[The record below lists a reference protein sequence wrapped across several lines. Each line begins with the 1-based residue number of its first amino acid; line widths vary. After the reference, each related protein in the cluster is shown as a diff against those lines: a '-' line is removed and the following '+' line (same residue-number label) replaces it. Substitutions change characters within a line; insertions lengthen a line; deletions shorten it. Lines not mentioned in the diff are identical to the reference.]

1 MNIFKDFHIIITIK
15 TNYMEEMRLN
25 YLYAMK
31 MKVISFFKTD
41 NVIIDSILSVIA
53 MSVIGYI
60 MNYIYD
66 NRLDRLLTNI
76 SFSKIKCLFYKR
88 NVVILEGKKSSTTS
102 AYSHTLTT
110 TSSYSARFKAIWTYI
125 INNIEKNTTIYQIK
139 ETSSNYDSTAKYRE
153 DKKQEDIFI
162 VFQNKH
168 FLIDE
173 DIFVHSEIEKDE
185 GNQKEEK
192 IITKTDTITLKIYSY
207 KHSLDYLKKYIDNI
221 TNQHLMTIKDK
232 RCNKKFIYVLD
243 NVKKDD
249 DDSKY
254 ASWSEYLFESNRTFK
269 NIFFDGKQDI
279 INKIDYFTNKKE
291 WYYEKGIPYSLGIGL
306 HGPPGTGKTS
316 LIKAIANHTGRHI
329 IVIPLKLIKTKQQLE
344 YYFFEDTYN
353 HDNEKRDMT
362 FNKKII
368 VFEDIDCIGD
378 IILERKNEKKKYNS
392 NNSNNNLQGLIKTE
406 NDTVKVS
413 DVLQTICDINSSGTN
428 PALSSIEQPITL
440 DDILNLW
447 DGIRE
452 TPGRMLIITSNH
464 YEKLDTAL
472 TRPGRIDITHKLDNA
487 SHNTIA
493 EIYYHLYGKNIDND
507 VLKKIN
513 ECFYSPAELINIYV
527 TNKEEDKF
535 VERLLQNK
543 KLNTL

>member
-1 MNIFKDFHIIITIK
+1 MDEIRT
-15 TNYMEEMRLN
+15 N
-25 YLYAMK
+25 YLYTMK
-31 MKVISFFKTD
+31 MKMVSFFKTD

-53 MSVIGYI
+53 MSLVGYI

-66 NRLDRLLTNI
+66 NRVDKLLTNI
-76 SFSKIKCLFYKR
+76 SFHKIKCLFYKK
-88 NVVILEGKKSSTTS
+88 NSIILEGKKSCTTS

-110 TSSYSARFKAIWTYI
+110 TSSYSARFKAVWTYI
-125 INNIEKNTTIYQIK
+125 INNIEKNKTIYQIK

-153 DKKQEDIFI
+153 DKKHEDIFI

-168 FLIDE
+168 FLIDDE
-173 DIFVHSEIEKDE
+173 IYVHSEIEKDE

-207 KHSLDYLKKYIDNI
+207 KHSIGYLKNYIDNI
-221 TNQHLMTIKDK
+221 TNEHLLSIKDK
-232 RCNKKFIYVLD
+232 RSNKRFIYVLD
-243 NVKKDD
+243 KVKIDD
-249 DDSKY
+249 EDSKY
-254 ASWSEYLFESNRTFK
+254 SSWSEYIFESSRTFK

-279 INKIDYFTNKKE
+279 INKIDYFISRKD

-316 LIKAIANHTGRHI
+316 LIKAIANYTRRHI

-353 HDNEKRDMT
+353 HDNEKRDIS
-362 FNKKII
+362 FDKKII

-378 IILERKNEKKKYNS
+378 IILERKNEQNKSKNKTNFSGSNS
-392 NNSNNNLQGLIKTE
+392 SSNNLQGLIKTE

-413 DVLQTICDINSSGTN
+413 DVLQTICDINGSMSGG
-428 PALSSIEQPITL
+428 AISAGEQPITL

-464 YEKLDTAL
+464 YDKLDSAL

-487 SHNTIA
+487 SHSTIA
-493 EIYYHLYGKNIDND
+493 EIYNHLFDKNIDPSK
-507 VLKKIN
+507 LKDIS
-513 ECFYSPAELINIYV
+513 EYFYSPAELINIYV
-527 TNKEEDKF
+527 THKEEDKF
-535 VERLLQNK
+535 IDRLLHNK
-543 KLNTL
+543 KIQTHL

>member
-1 MNIFKDFHIIITIK
+1 
-15 TNYMEEMRLN
+15 MEEMRLN

-53 MSVIGYI
+53 MSIIGYI
-60 MNYIYD
+60 MNYIYE
-66 NRLDRLLTNI
+66 NRLDRLLTNL
-76 SFSKIKCLFYKR
+76 SFDKIKCLFYKK
-88 NVVILEGKKSSTTS
+88 NVVILEGKKSCTTS

-110 TSSYSARFKAIWTYI
+110 TSSYSARFKAVWNYI
-125 INNIEKNTTIYQIK
+125 INNIEKNKTIYQIK

-221 TNQHLMTIKDK
+221 TNEHLTTIKDK
-232 RCNKKFIYVLD
+232 RSNKKFIYVLD

-254 ASWSEYLFESNRTFK
+254 ASWSEYVFESNRTFK

-279 INKIDYFTNKKE
+279 INKIDYFTSKKE
-291 WYYEKGIPYSLGIGL
+291 WYCEKGIPYSLGIGL

-378 IILERKNEKKKYNS
+378 IILERKNERNKNKNFGS
-392 NNSNNNLQGLIKTE
+392 NNSSNNLNGLIKTD

-413 DVLQTICDINSSGTN
+413 DVLQTICDINGSTNIGANSG
-428 PALSSIEQPITL
+428 EQPITL

-464 YEKLDTAL
+464 YEKLDSAL

-493 EIYYHLYGKNIDND
+493 EIYNHLFEKPIDTEKLQNIND
-507 VLKKIN
+507 
-513 ECFYSPAELINIYV
+513 CFYSPAEIINIYV
-527 TNKEEDKF
+527 THKEEDKF
-535 VERLLQNK
+535 IERLLQNK
-543 KLNTL
+543 KLSDVKNTL

>member
-1 MNIFKDFHIIITIK
+1 MEDFRT
-15 TNYMEEMRLN
+15 N
-25 YLYAMK
+25 YLYTIK
-31 MKVISFFKTD
+31 MKILGFIKTD

-53 MSVIGYI
+53 MSVIGFI
-60 MNYIYD
+60 INYIYE
-66 NRLDRLLTNI
+66 NRIDRTIANM

-110 TSSYSARFKAIWTYI
+110 TSSYSARFKAVWCYI
-125 INNIEKNTTIYQIK
+125 INNIEKNITIYQIK
-139 ETSSNYDSTAKYRE
+139 ETSSNYDSNAKYRE
-153 DKKQEDIFI
+153 DRKHEDIFI
-162 VFQNKH
+162 VFQNRH

-173 DIFVHSEIEKDE
+173 DIYVHSEIEKDE
-185 GNQKEEK
+185 GNQKGEK

-221 TNQHLMTIKDK
+221 TNEHLLTIKDK

-254 ASWSEYLFESNRTFK
+254 ASWSEYVFESNRTFK

-279 INKIDYFTNKKE
+279 IDKIDYFTSKKE
-291 WYYEKGIPYSLGIGL
+291 WYCEKGIPYSLGIGL

-378 IILERKNEKKKYNS
+378 IILERKNEQNKMKS
-392 NNSNNNLQGLIKTE
+392 SGSLQNLIKTE

-413 DVLQTICDINSSGTN
+413 DVLQTICDINGNMSSGG
-428 PALSSIEQPITL
+428 EQPITL

-464 YEKLDTAL
+464 YEKLDSAL

-487 SHNTIA
+487 SRNTIA
-493 EIYYHLYGKNIDND
+493 DIHFHLFN
-507 VLKKIN
+507 KKIDADKLEKIN
-513 ECFYSPAELINIYV
+513 DCFYSPAELINIYV
-527 TNKEEDKF
+527 THKDEEMF
-535 VERLLQNK
+535 LERLLQNK
-543 KLNTL
+543 KLQTRL

>member
-1 MNIFKDFHIIITIK
+1 
-15 TNYMEEMRLN
+15 MEEMRTN
-25 YLYAMK
+25 YLYTVK
-31 MKVISFFKTD
+31 MKILSFIKTE

-53 MSVIGYI
+53 MSVVGYI
-60 MNYIYD
+60 INYIYD
-66 NRLDRLLTNI
+66 NRLDKIITNM
-76 SFSKIKCLFYKR
+76 SFSKIKNLFYKR

-110 TSSYSARFKAIWTYI
+110 TSSYSARFKALWSYI
-125 INNIEKNTTIYQIK
+125 INNIEKNNTIYQIK
-139 ETSSNYDSTAKYRE
+139 ETSSNYDSNAKYRE
-153 DKKQEDIFI
+153 DRKQEDIFI
-162 VFQNKH
+162 VFQNRH

-173 DIFVHSEIEKDE
+173 DIYVHSEIEKDE

-221 TNQHLMTIKDK
+221 TNVHLSTIKDK

-254 ASWSEYLFESNRTFK
+254 ASWSEYVFESNRTFK

-279 INKIDYFTNKKE
+279 IDKIDYFTSKKE
-291 WYYEKGIPYSLGIGL
+291 WYCEKGIPYSLGIGL

-362 FNKKII
+362 FDKKII

-378 IILERKNEKKKYNS
+378 IILERKNEQNKMKNTTNS
-392 NNSNNNLQGLIKTE
+392 KNLQGLIKTE
-406 NDTVKVS
+406 NDSVKVS
-413 DVLQTICDINSSGTN
+413 DVLQTLCDINGTTMTGGAISGV
-428 PALSSIEQPITL
+428 EQPITL

-464 YEKLDTAL
+464 YEKLDSAL

-487 SHNTIA
+487 SHNTIS
-493 EIYYHLYGKNIDND
+493 EIYNHLFDKTLDVDKLKN
-507 VLKKIN
+507 IN

-527 TNKEEDKF
+527 THKDEDKF

-543 KLNTL
+543 KLNDIKNTL

>member
-1 MNIFKDFHIIITIK
+1 
-15 TNYMEEMRLN
+15 MEEIRTN

-31 MKVISFFKTD
+31 IMILGFFKTD

-53 MSVIGYI
+53 MSVVGYI

-66 NRLDRLLTNI
+66 NRVDRLITNL
-76 SFSKIKCLFYKR
+76 SLDKIKCLFYKK
-88 NVVILEGKKSSTTS
+88 NSIILEGKKSSTTS

-110 TSSYSARFKAIWTYI
+110 TSSYSARFKALWTYI
-125 INNIEKNTTIYQIK
+125 INNIEKNKTIYQIK

-153 DKKQEDIFI
+153 DKKHEDIFI
-162 VFQNKH
+162 VFQNRH
-168 FLIDE
+168 FLIDD
-173 DIFVHSEIEKDE
+173 DIYVHSEIEKDE

-192 IITKTDTITLKIYSY
+192 IITKTDTITLTIYSY

-221 TNQHLMTIKDK
+221 TNEHLLSIKD
-232 RCNKKFIYVLD
+232 RRSNKKFIYVLD
-243 NVKKDD
+243 KVKIDD
-249 DDSKY
+249 EDTKY
-254 ASWSEYLFESNRTFK
+254 ASWSEYIFESNRTFK

-279 INKIDYFTNKKE
+279 IDKIEYFIRRKK

-316 LIKAIANHTGRHI
+316 LIKAIANYTGRHI
-329 IVIPLKLIKTKQQLE
+329 VVIPLKIIKTKQQLE

-353 HDNEKRDMT
+353 YDNEKRTISFD
-362 FNKKII
+362 KKII

-378 IILERKNEKKKYNS
+378 IILERKNQQKKGA
-392 NNSNNNLQGLIKTE
+392 NNVSTTNLQGLIKSE

-413 DVLQTICDINSSGTN
+413 DVLQTICDINGNMSGG
-428 PALSSIEQPITL
+428 AISGEQPITL

-452 TPGRMLIITSNH
+452 TPGRMLIITSNQ
-464 YEKLDTAL
+464 YEKLDSAL

-487 SHNTIA
+487 SRNTIA
-493 EIYYHLYGKNIDND
+493 EIYYHLFEKNIDIS
-507 VLKKIN
+507 VLEKIN
-513 ECFYSPAELINIYV
+513 EHFYSPAELINIYV
-527 TNKEEDKF
+527 THKEEDKF
-535 VERLLQNK
+535 IERLLQNK
-543 KLNTL
+543 KLQNTL

>member
-1 MNIFKDFHIIITIK
+1 
-15 TNYMEEMRLN
+15 MRLN

-53 MSVIGYI
+53 MSIIGYI

-66 NRLDRLLTNI
+66 NRLDRLLTNL
-76 SFSKIKCLFYKR
+76 SFDKIKCLFYKK

-110 TSSYSARFKAIWTYI
+110 TSSYSARFKAVWNYI
-125 INNIEKNTTIYQIK
+125 INNIEKNKTIYQIK

-221 TNQHLMTIKDK
+221 TNEHLMTIKDK
-232 RCNKKFIYVLD
+232 RSNKKFIYVLD

-254 ASWSEYLFESNRTFK
+254 ASWSEYVFESNRTFK

-279 INKIDYFTNKKE
+279 INKIDYFTSKKE
-291 WYYEKGIPYSLGIGL
+291 WYCEKGIPYSIGIGL

-362 FNKKII
+362 FDKKII

-378 IILERKNEKKKYNS
+378 IILERKNERNKNKNFGSNS
-392 NNSNNNLQGLIKTE
+392 NSSSNNLNGLIKTD

-413 DVLQTICDINSSGTN
+413 DVLQTICDINGSTN
-428 PALSSIEQPITL
+428 SAINGGEQPITL

-464 YEKLDTAL
+464 YEKLDSAL

-493 EIYYHLYGKNIDND
+493 EIYNHLFEKSIDTEKLQNI
-507 VLKKIN
+507 K
-513 ECFYSPAELINIYV
+513 EFFYSPAEIINIYV
-527 TNKEEDKF
+527 THKEEDKF
-535 VERLLQNK
+535 IQRLLQNK
-543 KLNTL
+543 KLSDVKNTL

>member
-1 MNIFKDFHIIITIK
+1 
-15 TNYMEEMRLN
+15 MEEMRIN
-25 YLYAMK
+25 YLYTLK
-31 MKVISFFKTD
+31 MKIISFIKTD

-53 MSVIGYI
+53 MSLVGYI
-60 MNYIYD
+60 INYIYD
-66 NRLDRLLTNI
+66 NRIDKIITNL
-76 SFSKIKCLFYKR
+76 SLSKIKCLFYKR

-110 TSSYSARFKAIWTYI
+110 TSSYSARFKAMWNYI
-125 INNIEKNTTIYQIK
+125 INNIEKNNTIYQIK
-139 ETSSNYDSTAKYRE
+139 ETSSNYDSNAKYRE
-153 DKKQEDIFI
+153 DRKHEDIFI
-162 VFQNKH
+162 VFQNRH
-168 FLIDE
+168 FLIDD
-173 DIFVHSEIEKDE
+173 DIYVHSEIEKDE

-221 TNQHLMTIKDK
+221 TNEHLSTIKDK

-243 NVKKDD
+243 KVKIDD

-254 ASWSEYLFESNRTFK
+254 ASWSEYVFESNRTFK

-279 INKIDYFTNKKE
+279 IDKIDYFTSKKE
-291 WYYEKGIPYSLGIGL
+291 WYCEKGIPYSLGIGL

-362 FNKKII
+362 FDKKII

-378 IILERKNEKKKYNS
+378 IILERKNQQNKIKNS
-392 NNSNNNLQGLIKTE
+392 SNSGTNFNSGNNLNGLIKTE

-413 DVLQTICDINSSGTN
+413 DVLQTICDINGTMS
-428 PALSSIEQPITL
+428 AGGEQPITL

-464 YEKLDTAL
+464 YEKLDSAL

-487 SHNTIA
+487 SHNTIS
-493 EIYYHLYGKNIDND
+493 EIYNHLFDKTMD
-507 VLKKIN
+507 VDKLQSVN
-513 ECFYSPAELINIYV
+513 EYFYSPAELINIYV
-527 TNKEEDKF
+527 THKDEEKF

-543 KLNTL
+543 KLNDIKNTL

>member
-1 MNIFKDFHIIITIK
+1 
-15 TNYMEEMRLN
+15 MEEMRLN

-53 MSVIGYI
+53 MSIIGYI

-66 NRLDRLLTNI
+66 NRLDRLLTNL
-76 SFSKIKCLFYKR
+76 SFDKIKCLFYKK

-110 TSSYSARFKAIWTYI
+110 TSSYSARFKAIWNYI

-192 IITKTDTITLKIYSY
+192 IITKTDTITLQIYSY
-207 KHSLDYLKKYIDNI
+207 KHSLCYLKNYIDNI
-221 TNQHLMTIKDK
+221 TNEHLMTIKDK
-232 RCNKKFIYVLD
+232 RSNKKFIYVLD

-254 ASWSEYLFESNRTFK
+254 ASWSEYVFESNRTFK

-279 INKIDYFTNKKE
+279 INKIDYFTSKKE
-291 WYYEKGIPYSLGIGL
+291 WYCEKGIPYSLGIGL

-368 VFEDIDCIGD
+368 VFEDIDCI
-378 IILERKNEKKKYNS
+378 
-392 NNSNNNLQGLIKTE
+392 
-406 NDTVKVS
+406 
-413 DVLQTICDINSSGTN
+413 
-428 PALSSIEQPITL
+428 
-440 DDILNLW
+440 
-447 DGIRE
+447 
-452 TPGRMLIITSNH
+452 
-464 YEKLDTAL
+464 
-472 TRPGRIDITHKLDNA
+472 
-487 SHNTIA
+487 
-493 EIYYHLYGKNIDND
+493 
-507 VLKKIN
+507 
-513 ECFYSPAELINIYV
+513 
-527 TNKEEDKF
+527 
-535 VERLLQNK
+535 
-543 KLNTL
+543 

>member
-1 MNIFKDFHIIITIK
+1 
-15 TNYMEEMRLN
+15 MRQN

-31 MKVISFFKTD
+31 IKVISFFKTD

-76 SFSKIKCLFYKR
+76 SFNKIKSIFYKR

-110 TSSYSARFKAIWTYI
+110 TSSYSARFKAIWNYI
-125 INNIEKNTTIYQIK
+125 INNIEKNKTIYQIK

-173 DIFVHSEIEKDE
+173 DIYVHSEIEKDE

-192 IITKTDTITLKIYSY
+192 IITKTDTITLQIYSY
-207 KHSLDYLKKYIDNI
+207 KHSLCYLKNYIDNI
-221 TNQHLMTIKDK
+221 TNEHLMTIKDK
-232 RCNKKFIYVLD
+232 RSNKKFIYVLD

-254 ASWSEYLFESNRTFK
+254 ASWSEYVFESNRTFK

-279 INKIDYFTNKKE
+279 INKIDYFTTKKE
-291 WYYEKGIPYSLGIGL
+291 WYCEKGIPHSLGIGL

-353 HDNEKRDMT
+353 YDNEKRDIT
-362 FNKKII
+362 FDKKII

-378 IILERKNEKKKYNS
+378 IILERKNERNKSKNLNGISGGNNSS
-392 NNSNNNLQGLIKTE
+392 NNLNGLIKTE

-413 DVLQTICDINSSGTN
+413 DVLQTICDINGSTNSGVN
-428 PALSSIEQPITL
+428 SGEQPITL

-464 YEKLDTAL
+464 YEKLDSAL

-487 SHNTIA
+487 SRNTIA
-493 EIYYHLYGKNIDND
+493 EIYHHLFQKHIDRDILQN
-507 VLKKIN
+507 IN
-513 ECFYSPAELINIYV
+513 EFFYSPAEIINIYV
-527 TNKEEDKF
+527 THKEESKF
-535 VERLLQNK
+535 IERLLQNK
-543 KLNTL
+543 KLNNIKNTL

>member
-1 MNIFKDFHIIITIK
+1 
-15 TNYMEEMRLN
+15 MRLN

-53 MSVIGYI
+53 MSIIGYI
-60 MNYIYD
+60 MNYIYE
-66 NRLDRLLTNI
+66 NRLDRLLTNL
-76 SFSKIKCLFYKR
+76 SFDKIKCLFYKK
-88 NVVILEGKKSSTTS
+88 NVVILEGKKSCTTS

-110 TSSYSARFKAIWTYI
+110 TSSYSARFKAVWNYI
-125 INNIEKNTTIYQIK
+125 INNIEKNKTIYQIK

-221 TNQHLMTIKDK
+221 TNEHLSTIKDK
-232 RCNKKFIYVLD
+232 RYNKKFIYVLD

-254 ASWSEYLFESNRTFK
+254 ASWSEYVFESNRTFK

-279 INKIDYFTNKKE
+279 INKIDYFTSKKE
-291 WYYEKGIPYSLGIGL
+291 WYCEKGIPYSLGIGL

-353 HDNEKRDMT
+353 HDNEKRDIS
-362 FNKKII
+362 FDKKII

-378 IILERKNEKKKYNS
+378 IILERKNEQNKAKNKTNFSGGNS
-392 NNSNNNLQGLIKTE
+392 SSNNLQGLIKTE

-413 DVLQTICDINSSGTN
+413 DVLQTICDINGSMSGG
-428 PALSSIEQPITL
+428 AISAGEQPITL

-464 YEKLDTAL
+464 YDKLDSAL

-487 SHNTIA
+487 SHSTIA
-493 EIYYHLYGKNIDND
+493 EIYNHLFDKNIDPSK
-507 VLKKIN
+507 LKDIS
-513 ECFYSPAELINIYV
+513 EYFYSPAELINIYV
-527 TNKEEDKF
+527 THKEEDKF
-535 VERLLQNK
+535 IDRLLHNK
-543 KLNTL
+543 KIQTHL

>member
-1 MNIFKDFHIIITIK
+1 
-15 TNYMEEMRLN
+15 MEEMRLN

-31 MKVISFFKTD
+31 MKVVSFFKTD

-53 MSVIGYI
+53 MSIIGYI

-66 NRLDRLLTNI
+66 NRLDRLLTNL
-76 SFSKIKCLFYKR
+76 SFDKIKCLFYKK

-110 TSSYSARFKAIWTYI
+110 TSSYSARFKAVWNYI
-125 INNIEKNTTIYQIK
+125 INNIEKNKTIYQIK

-173 DIFVHSEIEKDE
+173 DIFVHSEIEKEE

-192 IITKTDTITLKIYSY
+192 IITKTDTITLQIYSY
-207 KHSLDYLKKYIDNI
+207 KHSLCYLKNYIDNI
-221 TNQHLMTIKDK
+221 TNEHLMTIKDK
-232 RCNKKFIYVLD
+232 RSNKKFIYVLD

-254 ASWSEYLFESNRTFK
+254 ASWSEYVFESNRTFK

-291 WYYEKGIPYSLGIGL
+291 WYCEKGIPHSLGIGL

-378 IILERKNEKKKYNS
+378 IILERKNMQNKSKNLNG
-392 NNSNNNLQGLIKTE
+392 NNSSNNLQGLIKTD

-413 DVLQTICDINSSGTN
+413 DVLQTICDINGSTN
-428 PALSSIEQPITL
+428 NGVNGGEQPITL

-464 YEKLDTAL
+464 YEKLDSAL

-493 EIYYHLYGKNIDND
+493 EIYSHLFE
-507 VLKKIN
+507 KKIDIEKLQN
-513 ECFYSPAELINIYV
+513 IKEFFYSPAEIINIYV
-527 TNKEEDKF
+527 THKEEEKF
-535 VERLLQNK
+535 IERLLQNK
-543 KLNTL
+543 KISDVKNTL

>member
-1 MNIFKDFHIIITIK
+1 
-15 TNYMEEMRLN
+15 MEELRTN
-25 YLYAMK
+25 YLYTIKMK
-31 MKVISFFKTD
+31 MVGFFKTD

-66 NRLDRLLTNI
+66 NRLDKLLTNI
-76 SFSKIKCLFYKR
+76 SLDKIKCMFYRK
-88 NVVILEGKKSSTTS
+88 NSVILEGKKSSTTS

-110 TSSYSARFKAIWTYI
+110 TASYSARFKAMWNYI
-125 INNIEKNTTIYQIK
+125 ITHIEKNKTIYQIK
-139 ETSSNYDSTAKYRE
+139 ETTSNYDSSAKYRE
-153 DKKQEDIFI
+153 DKKNEDIFI
-162 VFQNKH
+162 VFQNRH
-168 FLIDE
+168 FLIDD
-173 DIFVHSEIEKDE
+173 DIYVHSEIEKDE

-221 TNQHLMTIKDK
+221 TNEHLLSIKDK
-232 RCNKKFIYVLD
+232 RSNKRFIYVLD
-243 NVKKDD
+243 KVKIDD
-249 DDSKY
+249 DDTKY
-254 ASWSEYLFESNRTFK
+254 AGWSEYIFESSRTFK

-279 INKIDYFTNKKE
+279 INKIDYFITRKD

-316 LIKAIANHTGRHI
+316 LIKAIANYTGRHI
-329 IVIPLKLIKTKQQLE
+329 IVIPLKIIKTKQQLE

-353 HDNEKRDMT
+353 YDNEKRDIA
-362 FNKKII
+362 FDKKII

-378 IILERKNEKKKYNS
+378 IILERKNQTKKTA
-392 NNSNNNLQGLIKTE
+392 NNISGTNLQGLIKTE

-413 DVLQTICDINSSGTN
+413 DVLQTICDINGNMSGGASSG
-428 PALSSIEQPITL
+428 EQPITL

-452 TPGRMLIITSNH
+452 TPGRMLIITSNQ
-464 YEKLDTAL
+464 YEKLDSAL

-487 SHNTIA
+487 SRNTIA
-493 EIYYHLYGKNIDND
+493 EIYNHLFEKNIDTS
-507 VLKKIN
+507 LLEKIN
-513 ECFYSPAELINIYV
+513 EYFYSPAELINIYV
-527 TNKEEDKF
+527 THKEEDKF

-543 KLNTL
+543 KLNVL